1 MLKYYKTPWP
11 HFTGSLPDE
20 FYNHVKS
27 MWDEDDSKKKWNK
40 CKNRSNIIVEDDK
53 INTILNDISLGIL
66 SRSQEVF
73 EQFYPKLDYE
83 KLTGKCS
90 NLFSENPA
98 RRAYAMRNLHID
110 NGNKLVT
117 GLWYFQH
124 EDEEYGKGG
133 NLTLHNP
140 VTKKEKLFEYGAN
153 KIILFP
159 NTPVSWHYITSRY
172 CSVHPRRFICM
183 RLEAKLKLHNYQTKN
198 GKEFMTYE
206 DLKNNYA

>member
-83 KLTGKCS
+83 KLTECFIFLNSGRY
-90 NLFSENPA
+90 LPA
-98 RRAYAMRNLHID
+98 CLIIHI
-110 NGNKLVT
+110 
-117 GLWYFQH
+117 GLN
-124 EDEEYGKGG
+124 D
-133 NLTLHNP
+133 
-140 VTKKEKLFEYGAN
+140 
-153 KIILFP
+153 
-159 NTPVSWHYITSRY
+159 VS
-172 CSVHPRRFICM
+172 
-183 RLEAKLKLHNYQTKN
+183 
-198 GKEFMTYE
+198 
-206 DLKNNYA
+206 